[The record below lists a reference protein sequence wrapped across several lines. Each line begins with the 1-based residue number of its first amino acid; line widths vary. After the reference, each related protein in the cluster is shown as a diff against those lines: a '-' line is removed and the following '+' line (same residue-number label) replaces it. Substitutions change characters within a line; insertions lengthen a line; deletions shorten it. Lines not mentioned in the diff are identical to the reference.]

1 MGDMAEIEPGMVVK
15 INTGTREC
23 YCLVLI
29 PGTPELGFTGHLLEF
44 RDKSDFGA
52 CVTLEHTAR
61 YEYSCILEV
70 FGNPYRATY
79 PTVLSAQAIQRIF
92 RGNTEYLLWK
102 RQVVK
107 EMTIDEISKKVGY
120 PVKIVGNKED

>member
-1 MGDMAEIEPGMVVK
+1 MEDMPKLEPGMVVK
-15 INTGTREC
+15 INTGTREG

-52 CVTLEHTAR
+52 CVTLEYTAR
-61 YEYSCILEV
+61 YEYSLILEV
-70 FGNPYRATY
+70 FGNPYRAAF
-79 PTVLSAQAIQRIF
+79 PAVLSAQAIQRMF

-102 RQVVK
+102 RPVVK
-107 EMTIDEISKKVGY
+107 EMTIKQIEDELGY
-120 PVKIVGNKED
+120 PIKVVKG

>member
-1 MGDMAEIEPGMVVK
+1 MGDMPEIEPGMVVK

-52 CVTLEHTAR
+52 CVTLEYTAR
-61 YEYSCILEV
+61 CEYRRILEV
-70 FGNPYRATY
+70 FGNPYGATY
-79 PTVLSAQAIQRIF
+79 PAVLSASAIQKIF

-107 EMTIDEISKKVGY
+107 EMTVDEISKALGYEVKV
-120 PVKIVGNKED
+120 VKG